1 MSDIKKLSDRFGI
14 EGELIFTKSENGF
27 VFLDIKNKFANA
39 SICLYGAHVTSFTP
53 INSQDILWMSP
64 ESSFEIGKPIRGGIP
79 VCFPWFGPH
88 KSDPKKPQHGFGR
101 LMVWD
106 VLDTGTKPS
115 GETFVELQL
124 CSSEETKAYV
134 ANDFCATIKIV
145 IGEKLDFNF
154 KVENRSKET
163 FEYTCALH
171 SYYNISDIESIAIY
185 GLQGAHYHSQ
195 LKAEPNDFIQESP
208 TIEIHQ
214 AETRHYHNTE
224 STCIIEDPNFGRK
237 IEVAKAGSK
246 ITTVWNPWVETC
258 AQIGDLPD
266 DGYKTFVCIEA
277 VNAFDN
283 VISLLPGES
292 HTTSALIGLL

>member
-1 MSDIKKLSDRFGI
+1 
-14 EGELIFTKSENGF
+14 
-27 VFLDIKNKFANA
+27 
-39 SICLYGAHVTSFTP
+39 
-53 INSQDILWMSP
+53 MSP

-106 VLDTGTKPS
+106 VIETGTKEG
-115 GETFVELQL
+115 GETFVELQI
-124 CSSEETKAYV
+124 CSSDETKAYTPQ
-134 ANDFCATIKIV
+134 DFCATIKIL
-145 IGEKLDFNF
+145 IGAKLEISL
-154 KVENRSKET
+154 KVTNTSNEI
-163 FEYTCALH
+163 FLYTCALH
-171 SYYNISDIESIAIY
+171 SYYNVSDIEMITIS
-185 GLQGAHYHSQ
+185 GLHGAHYHSQ
-195 LKAEPNDFIQESP
+195 LLTEPNDFIQESP

-246 ITTVWNPWVETC
+246 ITTVWNPWAETC
-258 AQIGDLPD
+258 AQIADLPN
-266 DGYKTFVCIEA
+266 DGYKTFICIEA

-283 VISLLPGES
+283 VISLLPDES
-292 HTTSALIGLL
+292 HTTSALFGLL

>member
-27 VFLDIKNKFANA
+27 IYVDVANKFAT
-39 SICLYGAHVTSFTP
+39 STICLYGAHVTSFKP
-53 INSQDILWMSP
+53 KNSQDILWVSP

-106 VLDTGTKPS
+106 VVDTGTKQD

-124 CSSEETKAYV
+124 CSSDETKFFTPQ
-134 ANDFCATIKIV
+134 DFCATINIV
-145 IGEKLDFNF
+145 IGAKLEISLQ
-154 KVENRSKET
+154 VTNRSNEN
-163 FEYTCALH
+163 FDYSCALH
-171 SYYNISDIESIAIY
+171 TYYNVSDIEDITIT

-195 LKAEPNDFIQESP
+195 LIAEPNDFVQESA

-224 STCIIEDPNFGRK
+224 SPCTIDDPNFGRR
-237 IEVAKAGSK
+237 ISVAKAGSK
-246 ITTVWNPWVETC
+246 ITTVWNPWAVTC
-258 AQIGDLPD
+258 AQISDLPN

-277 VNAFDN
+277 VNAFDS
-283 VISLLPGES
+283 VISLLPGQS
-292 HTTSALIGLL
+292 HTTSALIGLV

>member
-27 VFLDIKNKFANA
+27 VFVDIKNKFAAA
-39 SICLYGAHVTSFTP
+39 SICLYGAHVSSYIP
-53 INSQDILWMSP
+53 SHSQDILWMSP
-64 ESSFEIGKPIRGGIP
+64 ESSFETGKPIRGGIP

-101 LMVWD
+101 LMIWD
-106 VLDTGTKPS
+106 VVDTGTKQE

-124 CSSEETKAYV
+124 CSSDATKAYTPQ
-134 ANDFCATIKIV
+134 DFCATIMIV
-145 IGEKLDFNF
+145 IGANLEISL
-154 KVENRSKET
+154 KVTNLSNEN

-171 SYYNISDIESIAIY
+171 SYYNISDIKDITIT
-185 GLQGAHYHSQ
+185 GLQGVHYHSQ
-195 LKAEPNDFIQESP
+195 LLDMPNDFVQESP

-214 AETRHYHNTE
+214 AETRHYHNTG
-224 STCIIEDPNFGRK
+224 STCIIDDPNFGRR
-237 IEVAKAGSK
+237 ISVAKAGSK
-246 ITTVWNPWVETC
+246 ITTVWNPWSETC
-258 AQIGDLPD
+258 AQIGDLPN

-283 VISLLPGES
+283 VISLQPGES